1 MNYVNVVNDFYP
13 FDKEVEKLSADI
25 FKQYSPPKDPKG
37 RKIHIYESSIAV
49 FDPVKAFNLTWK

>member
-1 MNYVNVVNDFYP
+1 MVFYP